1 MKINMRIE
9 TETIKVDKQVFEGF
23 TFTNE
28 EYKFLKELS
37 KECHTVCMHI
47 VKDCK
52 ECPYRYSMACYLGD
66 ALDALLD
73 NED

>member
-1 MKINMRIE
+1 MKVNTRIE
-9 TETIKVDKQVFEGF
+9 TELVEVNKEIFEGF
-23 TFTNE
+23 TFTDE
-28 EYKFLKELS
+28 EYKFLREFSNKFHAT
-37 KECHTVCMHI
+37 CAHV

-66 ALDALLD
+66 AIDALLD